1 MLFAIEPV
9 STDRGKFATASS
21 MRERYQHYKG
31 VLESLKGIERP
42 LRGGE
47 QKLNSLSMVMVH
59 LSPSEDLSLFCSRF
73 CRARL
78 KFEI

>member
-21 MRERYQHYKG
+21 MRERYQQYKG

-42 LRGGE
+42 SEKVEFTFNGDG
-47 QKLNSLSMVMVH
+47 SL
-59 LSPSEDLSLFCSRF
+59 LSVDRSHT
-73 CRARL
+73 
-78 KFEI
+78 